1 MPMAYIR
8 YVPESALDPSDRV
21 SDPDNII
28 QIHAIHP
35 AVMRAHYDLY
45 ITLMRRDGPLPRVVR
60 EMVAVA
66 VSEANGC
73 HY

>member
-1 MPMAYIR
+1 MAYIR
-8 YVPESALDPSDRV
+8 YVLESDLDPADRV
-21 SDPDNII
+21 PDPDHII

-45 ITLMRRDGPLPRVVR
+45 LTLMRRDGPLPRVTR

-66 VSEANGC
+66 VSHANGC